1 MNAELKV
8 HPSFFREFATKTWV
22 SPNDIVKELIENAF
36 DEDATQ
42 VIVTLQNNGNLTIE
56 DNAGMDND
64 DMEKFLLLGSPHKVH
79 ETISPK
85 LKRIRTGRYG
95 TGRLSFL
102 TSFEKMKIRR
112 TMTWH
117 SKITFLKKYEYID
130 EMLAGPFKK
139 WRHLHKFHSIDG
151 KQTEII
157 DEIEFEL
164 PYGILGMLQNIFA

>member
-1 MNAELKV
+1 MELK
-8 HPSFFREFATKTWV
+8 
-22 SPNDIVKELIENAF
+22 IVN
-36 DEDATQ
+36 T
-42 VIVTLQNNGNLTIE
+42 
-56 DNAGMDND
+56 
-64 DMEKFLLLGSPHKVH
+64 
-79 ETISPK
+79 
-85 LKRIRTGRYG
+85 
-95 TGRLSFL
+95 
-102 TSFEKMKIRR
+102 TSQSIIQGQEILASSKIFEKMKIRR

-164 PYGILGMLQNIFA
+164 PYGILGKLFEGYTYKQLQNIFGYRKIATVKAVEARGT